1 MSKVS
6 LKDEE
11 AEALTTY
18 LLSLR
23 GANLTER
30 LTPRDKYEERHRA
43 FSPAALSGEELY
55 RQYCFACHGEGV
67 ETVLHDTLRVAI
79 PAIQNPDFLAVVSE
93 DFLLRNIR
101 DGRPGTPMP
110 AWGRH
115 GGGLSD
121 DEIRRL
127 ALYLL
132 AKRTESREVRFVVNP
147 TTDPVNGKRLF
158 EKHCST
164 CHSVTQAGGE
174 SSWLGSPGFQQT
186 YSDALIGYTTK
197 FGRSGT
203 LMNPYGKQEGG
214 DLTDAE
220 ISDVIRFVRTLR

>member
-1 MSKVS
+1 
-6 LKDEE
+6 
-11 AEALTTY
+11 
-18 LLSLR
+18 
-23 GANLTER
+23 
-30 LTPRDKYEERHRA
+30 
-43 FSPAALSGEELY
+43 
-55 RQYCFACHGEGV
+55 V

-79 PAIQNPDFLAVVSE
+79 PAIRNPDFLAVVSE

-101 DGRPGTPMP
+101 DGRPGTSMP

-115 GGGLSD
+115 GGELSD

-132 AKRTESREVRFVVNP
+132 AKRTESREVTFVVNP
-147 TTDPVNGKRLF
+147 TADPVNGKRLY
-158 EKHCST
+158 EKNCSS

-220 ISDVIRFVRTLR
+220 ISDVVRFVRTLR